1 MQTKTKKGTCD
12 FTKGHG
18 VCLYKNTLK
27 EASRRRVLYI
37 CTQEGLTQR
46 NSVSFTGME
55 KARRASIAVFQ
66 FDSQR
71 SSISMSPRSL
81 ISRSARTSINMS
93 RKESTSD
100 IIVNINWSPILGGYR
115 SRHSV
120 FRASFT
126 KSTSTAQS
134 EENEGKLIRFV
145 VLPTSFFHQAA

>member
-1 MQTKTKKGTCD
+1 MKTKTKKSTCD

-18 VCLYKNTLK
+18 VCFYKNTLK

-37 CTQEGLTQR
+37 FTQKGLTQR
-46 NSVSFTGME
+46 SSMSFTGME

-66 FDSQR
+66 FGSQR
-71 SSISMSPRSL
+71 SSISMSPRSF
-81 ISRSARTSINMS
+81 ISRSARTSIHRS

-100 IIVNINWSPILGGYR
+100 AEGIIININWSPILGGYR

-134 EENEGKLIRFV
+134 EENEGNLI
-145 VLPTSFFHQAA
+145 S